1 MKKLSLRLR
10 LIIYFMV
17 ISCMIWLIAGFVS
30 WKETRDKI
38 DEFFDTYQMVLA
50 RQLATADWKNLVPDS
65 QKITNATIKNIHN
78 AEDEDEAIGF
88 AVFDAN
94 GKMIFHDDEKGK
106 NFKFDAVNGDFVNQ
120 KIEDDETWRFVRL
133 KSADNNYTITV
144 GQELEYRNDVAWDMV
159 EEFIM
164 PWVAGLFVL
173 LVMIVAI
180 ISRELWPLKTLSEN
194 LNNRLSGDV
203 SPLSKEGIP
212 QEVTP
217 LIEAMNRLL
226 KQVESMI
233 RRERSFIADSAHEL
247 RTPLTALKIQL
258 EVAQMCGDDEKTR
271 NEALD
276 KLQQG
281 IERAAR
287 LVEQLLALSKVETTF
302 SSSQINNDV
311 VDWQK
316 VVREVVTEYENAAR
330 DKNIL
335 VNCTICGSGPI
346 IEGNQLLCTLM
357 LRNLIDNAIKYS
369 PLRAKVDL
377 WIKDDCLEV
386 VNSDTKIDEENIT
399 HLNERFFRPSGQSE
413 PGSGLGLS
421 IVECIAQVYKCTLSF
436 GNSSEGFRVTVQRL
450 N

>member
-1 MKKLSLRLR
+1 MKKLSLRIR
-10 LIIYFMV
+10 LIIYFMA
-17 ISCMIWLIAGFVS
+17 ISCIIWLIAGFVS

-50 RQLATADWKNLVPDS
+50 RQLATADWENLIPNS

-94 GKMIFHDDEKGK
+94 GKMVFHDDENGK
-106 NFKFDAVNGDFVNQ
+106 NFKFDAVIGGFVNQ

-287 LVEQLLALSKVETTF
+287 LVEQLLALSKVETTL
-302 SSSQINNDV
+302 SSSQVNNAI
-311 VDWQK
+311 VDWEK
-316 VVREVVTEYENAAR
+316 VVKEVVGEYERDAR

-335 VNCTICGSGPI
+335 VSCDVCGSGPV
-346 IEGNQLLCTLM
+346 IEGNQLLCSLM
-357 LRNLIDNAIKYS
+357 LRNLLDNAIKYS
-369 PLRAKVDL
+369 PMAAKVNIL
-377 WIKDDCLEV
+377 VKNGCLEV
-386 VNSDTKIDEENIT
+386 INSDTKIDEQNII
-399 HLNERFFRPSGQSE
+399 HLNERFFRPSGQSVS
-413 PGSGLGLS
+413 GSGLGLS
-421 IVECIAQVYKCTLSF
+421 IVESIAKVYKCNMSF
-436 GNSSEGFRVTVQRL
+436 GNISTGFRVVVQHIS
-450 N
+450 